1 MTVEIDAE
9 KVVGDL
15 QGRQDELKANLE
27 SAIRISNA
35 TTYVEF

>member
-1 MTVEIDAE
+1 MTLKRLLETYRAD
-9 KVVGDL
+9 
-15 QGRQDELKANLE
+15 QDELKANLE